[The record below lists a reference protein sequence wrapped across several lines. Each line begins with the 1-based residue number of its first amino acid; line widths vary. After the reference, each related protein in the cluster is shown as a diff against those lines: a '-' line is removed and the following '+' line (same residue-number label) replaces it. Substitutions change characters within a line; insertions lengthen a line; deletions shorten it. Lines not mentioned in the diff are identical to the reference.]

1 MLNELQPDLRE
12 LIELVRQ
19 AENYDATMAASAL
32 AGTPIAVSADAVAM
46 LRGSPNIYNSGCLIL
61 VR

>member
-19 AENYDATMAASAL
+19 SENYDATIAASMM
-32 AGTPIAVSADAVAM
+32 AGTPITVGAGAVAERQRKSRRIAQ
-46 LRGSPNIYNSGCLIL
+46 LREKWNI
-61 VR
+61 

>member
-19 AENYDATMAASAL
+19 AENYDATMAASSL
-32 AGTPIAVSADAVAM
+32 AGTPIAAGADAVAERQRKGQRIEQ
-46 LRGSPNIYNSGCLIL
+46 LRGKWNI
-61 VR
+61 